1 MSAEAKFSW
10 FIPFLG
16 ALSALG
22 PLSNDLFVPSLP
34 LVASG
39 LDAGGGAV
47 QLTLSTLLLG
57 LSLGALI
64 YGPLSDQYG
73 RKPVLAAG
81 LAVYVVAAVLAALAQ
96 SLPALVA
103 WRFLQGLGAS
113 AGSVLARAIVL
124 DRWRGE
130 QASRALSWMAIVT
143 FLSPVFAPLIGG
155 QIASL
160 GSWST
165 IFWVHAAAGSVCLAV
180 ALAAVPATKRDPAS
194 RLRHRLAAYGVIL
207 RDRQA
212 VGYIACMAAGFV
224 GVVPLIANSS
234 WVFQDYFGLTPFQY
248 GLCFS
253 LIMLGGSVGAY
264 LNSHL
269 VARAGIS
276 KLMGVGTASMAV
288 GGISALALTAAGAGI
303 PGILLPGVLYMFGV
317 GFTFANALARTMSRF
332 PHSMGAASA
341 VFGVN
346 QFLVGGLVAAGLS
359 SLSEPTPFPLVVT
372 VAVAGSACA
381 ALWWT
386 WLRRLPA
393 PDSRG
398 GVDAPAPVK

>member
-1 MSAEAKFSW
+1 VPPSETSGEAKFSW

-22 PLSNDLFVPSLP
+22 PLSNDLYVPSLP
-34 LVASG
+34 LVAAG
-39 LDAGGGAV
+39 LGAGGGAV

-73 RKPVLAAG
+73 RRPVLAAG
-81 LAVYVVAAVLAALAQ
+81 LAVYVVAAIMAALAQ
-96 SLPALVA
+96 SLATLVL

-113 AGSVLARAIVL
+113 SGSVLARAIVL

-160 GSWST
+160 GSWPT
-165 IFWVHAAAGSVCLAV
+165 IFWFHAVAGTVCLVV
-180 ALAAVPATKRDPAS
+180 ALGTVPSSQRDPAS
-194 RLRHRLAAYGVIL
+194 RLVERIAAYGVIL

-212 VGYIACMAAGFV
+212 IGYIACMALGFV

-234 WVFQDYFGLTPFQY
+234 WVFQNYFGLTPFQY

-264 LNSHL
+264 LNSRV
-269 VARAGIS
+269 VARAGIG
-276 KLMGVGTASMAV
+276 KLIGIGTASMAA
-288 GGISALALTAAGAGI
+288 GGLGALVLTLSGAGI
-303 PGILLPGVLYMFGV
+303 PGILIPGVLYMFGV

-332 PHSMGAASA
+332 PHAMGAASA

-346 QFLVGGLVAAGLS
+346 QFLVGGLVAAALS
-359 SLSEPTPFPLVVT
+359 SLSEPSPLPLAAT
-372 VAVAGSACA
+372 MAIAGFACA
-381 ALWWT
+381 ALWWC
-386 WLRRLPA
+386 WLRRLP
-393 PDSRG
+393 G
-398 GVDAPAPVK
+398 

>member
-1 MSAEAKFSW
+1 VTSSAAEARFSW

-22 PLSNDLFVPSLP
+22 PLSNDLYVPSLP

-39 LDAGGGAV
+39 LGAEGGTV

-57 LSLGALI
+57 LALGALI

-81 LAVYVVAAVLAALAQ
+81 LTVYVVAAVMAALAE

-113 AGSVLARAIVL
+113 SGSVLARAIVL

-143 FLSPVFAPLIGG
+143 FISPVFAPLVGG
-155 QIASL
+155 QIASF
-160 GSWST
+160 GSWPT
-165 IFWVHAAAGSVCLAV
+165 IFWVHAAAGAACLAV
-180 ALAAVPATKRDPAS
+180 ALVAVPSVRRDPAS
-194 RLRHRLAAYGVIL
+194 RLLHRIAAYRVIL

-224 GVVPLIANSS
+224 GVVPLIVNSS
-234 WVFQDYFGLTPFQY
+234 WVFQTYFGLTPVQY

-269 VARAGIS
+269 VARAGITR
-276 KLMGVGTASMAV
+276 LLGVGTAAMAFAGV
-288 GGISALALTAAGAGI
+288 SALVLTLAGAGI
-303 PGILLPGVLYMFGV
+303 PGILVPGVLYMFGV

-332 PHSMGAASA
+332 PHAMGAASA

-359 SLSEPTPFPLVVT
+359 SLPSPSPLPLVVT
-372 VAVAGSACA
+372 TAVAGSACA
-381 ALWWT
+381 ALWWR
-386 WLRRLPA
+386 WLRHLPE
-393 PDSRG
+393 
-398 GVDAPAPVK
+398 